1 MSINTIGGAIIT
13 LLTPLLTDNKIAQLD
28 QYSSREVLGYPRIQ
42 VLSRGMNTDYL
53 TNVERLKTYNFDIVI
68 TQEKTVEN
76 MTPSVAETVS
86 DTLVQEVMDLFD
98 GQINTATPLGGA
110 VSFIR
115 PVNVEETE
123 STEELPTITHIIQLE
138 AVKIV

>member
-53 TNVERLKTYNFDIVI
+53 TNVERLKTYNFGIVI

>member
-98 GQINTATPLGGA
+98 GQINTATPLSGT
-110 VSFIR
+110 VNFIR

-123 STEELPTITHIIQLE
+123 STEELPTITHVIQLE

>member
-86 DTLVQEVMDLFD
+86 DALVQEVMDLFD

-110 VSFIR
+110 VNFIR